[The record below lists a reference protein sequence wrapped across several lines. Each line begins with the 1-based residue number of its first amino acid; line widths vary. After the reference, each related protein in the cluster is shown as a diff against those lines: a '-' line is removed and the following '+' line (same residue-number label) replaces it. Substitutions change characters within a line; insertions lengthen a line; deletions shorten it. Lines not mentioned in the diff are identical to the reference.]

1 MLTQHSVFDV
11 AREER
16 VDALLKPTLREYG
29 GFVRHNDLSYTVVWG
44 DGGTYFPNLA
54 AVERWA
60 RERAPRQPRPDCK
73 SKRCGVKLM
82 VDGTV
87 YRLTA
92 DHAREVGINLLYLA
106 ADADERNREIA
117 A

>member
-29 GFVRHNDLSYTVVWG
+29 GFVGTTIFPIPWFLARW
-44 DGGTYFPNLA
+44 TYFPNLA

-73 SKRCGVKLM
+73 SKRCGVKRM

-87 YRLTA
+87 YRVTA
-92 DHAREVGINLLYLA
+92 DHAREVGINLY
-106 ADADERNREIA
+106 I
-117 A
+117 